1 MCSWLHIE
9 TVYVFVCL
17 SGVKMTSSY
26 SRLFRLRQLARLIPG
41 SSGHSA
47 AEGPWSAVSLRPVH
61 TSAGLRVSGE
71 RRMGDALGDKQAFM
85 ESESDCYKEMPGK
98 STMTFLND
106 YKENFMVDAYSAAG
120 FRINQGSA
128 FIVGKLRT
136 TSTKKYSTQKPRFA
150 CVNLFIYISSAL

>member
-1 MCSWLHIE
+1 
-9 TVYVFVCL
+9 
-17 SGVKMTSSY
+17 MTSSY

-41 SSGHSA
+41 NGHSAAA

-61 TSAGLRVSGE
+61 SSAGLRVSDE

-136 TSTKKYSTQKPRFA
+136 T
-150 CVNLFIYISSAL
+150 L